1 MPDAPCATDE
11 CRAAQGIPGKA
22 AVVLTY
28 SQGAE
33 CTALLT
39 SLQAECLPAA
49 IPERLQFEESAGFD
63 SGARAHLLHTVL
75 PIVDAILAG
84 LGVGPSSYRIA
95 LTNPELTSMLDRRVA
110 VSGFSAD
117 LAVFL
122 ALLSAALD
130 IPTRPGL
137 VATGHLA
144 SPQGDIRM
152 VRDMAAK
159 TKAILEDGSAT
170 LFLHPSFDAGS
181 ALASLA
187 PYAVQATFEGLLR
200 VRRVQRTRA
209 VADVG
214 ELVPAAFDDYNLLR
228 ASLAHDFLDWMPTPL
243 PATPI
248 TRAIECIGGHN
259 RERYWTFLSEAFV
272 QGNRGRA
279 TELLGW
285 WLDRHRRREEYP
297 IGLGKKLEDLLY
309 RTPAYLRQTV
319 FREPLVS
326 AAALYP
332 LRSHLGEQ
340 DLEDYYRL
348 LHHLYGGARREDGAP
363 TSATAEP
370 PPAPAMEERVRR
382 LLQDIAPQALERRF
396 GGPINDARASFGCDS
411 TQAPSAQAPSARAFE
426 ETVAAFY
433 LHLMRHLGR
442 ITGDAEANVCLPDAV
457 ALLDRAVRGG
467 YEAALENALSGR
479 QAGLRGVLDAM
490 AERCALEE
498 QNNHVEAVL
507 AECIDTL
514 PLHERSGFTGAFL
527 RVTGLDTQAAC
538 PSEAAERLAGDP
550 RSLVTL
556 YLSSLQSFRTVVRS
570 Q

>member
-75 PIVDAILAG
+75 PIVDTVLAG
-84 LGVGPSSYRIA
+84 LGIGPSSYRIA
-95 LTNPELTSMLDRRVA
+95 LTNPELTSILDRRMA

-122 ALLSAALD
+122 ALLSATLD
-130 IPTRPGL
+130 VPMRPGL

-159 TKAILEDGSAT
+159 TKAILEDGSAA
-170 LFLHPSFDAGS
+170 LFLHPPFDAGS

-187 PYAVQATFEGLLR
+187 PNALQATYEGLLQ
-200 VRRVQRTRA
+200 VRRMLRTRV
-209 VADVG
+209 VAHLG
-214 ELVPAAFDDYNLLR
+214 ELVPAAFDGYAMLR
-228 ASLAHDFLDWMPTPL
+228 ASLAHDFLDWTPTTP

-248 TRAIECIGGHN
+248 AQAIECIGAHN

-272 QGNRGRA
+272 QGNRGRV

-285 WLDRHRRREEYP
+285 WLDRHRHREEYP

-309 RTPAYLRQTV
+309 RTPAYLRRTV
-319 FREPLVS
+319 FREPLFS
-326 AAALYP
+326 SAALYP
-332 LRSHLGEQ
+332 LRNYLGEQ

-348 LHHLYGGARREDGAP
+348 LHHLYGGARRGDGAP
-363 TSATAEP
+363 LSATADP

-382 LLQDIAPQALERRF
+382 LLQDIAPQALVRRI

-411 TQAPSAQAPSARAFE
+411 TQAPSARAFE

-442 ITGDAEANVCLPDAV
+442 ITGDAEANDGLPDAV

-498 QNNHVEAVL
+498 QNNQVEAVL

-514 PLHERSGFTGAFL
+514 PLSERAGFTGAFL

-538 PSEAAERLAGDP
+538 PSEATERLAGDP

-556 YLSSLQSFRTVVRS
+556 YLSSLQPFRTVVRS